1 MRRARGGERVLQG
14 LWALFACGG
23 IDEAMLME
31 ASADAA
37 RQGRYIIITCTV
49 RLETGWMQ
57 VDTARIG
64 MDITMYVLQ
73 LLCRYCGTTNSL

>member
-37 RQGRYIIITCTV
+37 R
-49 RLETGWMQ
+49 
-57 VDTARIG
+57 
-64 MDITMYVLQ
+64 
-73 LLCRYCGTTNSL
+73 